1 MNTHRVE
8 HRRGDPI
15 RYMPRAWLKYI
26 GFWPWL
32 ILIAS
37 LAITYHLWKIE
48 RDANLQR
55 LQRDFEF
62 RVRESTERVEQRLLS
77 YEQILRGAR
86 GLFAA
91 SVSVERDEFR
101 TYIATQH
108 IDERHPGVQG
118 IGFSL
123 IVPAAQKDSHIAA
136 IRKETFREDIPEYR
150 IWPEGQRSIYTSI
163 VYLEPFSGRNL
174 RAFGYDMYAEK
185 VRRAA
190 MEQARDTGK
199 ASISGKVTLVQETG
213 KDVQAGFLMYL
224 PIYRNGTLNN
234 SVDERRADIVG
245 WAYAVFRMND
255 LMNGIMGERSGDLNY
270 KIYDGGGASAENLM
284 FDSDKAAGN
293 SETSQFQASRRID
306 IAGHQWTMLIGSN
319 PSFEARLDMHR
330 TTLIAEGGIVVSL
343 LLTLL
348 TWLLV
353 TGRVRALTLAQEMTS
368 ALKQS
373 EQIQRQENEKNL
385 ALLHNASDGVHIFD
399 AAGNL
404 IEVSDSFCAMLGY
417 RREEMIG
424 MNVVH
429 WDAKLSDIEITQTIG
444 QLIASGQRSQF
455 ETRHRRKDG
464 SIFDVE
470 ISTIPLTLDGIQ
482 VLFNSSRDITE
493 RKQAEALRRKSA
505 EEIED
510 LYNLAPCGYHSL
522 DKDGIIRRINDT
534 ELAWLGYTRD
544 ELVGKVKWLAL
555 LTPASQQIF
564 RDYYPVFKAQGFVRN
579 LEYEIVRKDG
589 TIFIGILSATAIFD
603 QHGDYMMSR
612 STLLDITGRKRM
624 EEDVQQHLL
633 FAESLNK
640 IARSIAEHDEP
651 SLILEDTVSIV
662 GNVLGIDRALIYDIS
677 LEKQQVIGKSEWLN
691 PRHPDITPTKSIYP
705 ISLFIGGTME
715 MWRTRSW
722 LTSRRDQINPHL
734 LADGSGEILHNKM
747 MIKSLLWY
755 PFAFYKDGYFLLT
768 LNQIYSDQE
777 WSTDKINFLDSV
789 SQLVDVA
796 LAKIRMIAERKQAEE
811 DLRIAATAFETDECI
826 MITDKN
832 ANIVRVNRAFTELTG
847 YAAAEVIG
855 KNPSLFHSGRQD
867 AAFYSTMW
875 KALSEDKFWQGE
887 IWNRRKSGDIYPEWL
902 TITGV
907 TDDQGS
913 LTHYVAV
920 FSDITQRKLDEEKIS
935 FLAYHDKLTGMP
947 NRTLFY
953 DRLSLAMSHVR
964 RNGGRFALLFVDL
977 DGFKAVNDGYGHD
990 AGDEVLKVTA
1000 KRLMSCVRDVDT
1012 VARLGG
1018 DEFAIVLGEI
1028 AQPADISVVAEK
1040 IIQKAMQPVLL
1051 HDDRKCNVGASIGIA
1066 IYPDDGT
1073 EIDSLVGAAD
1083 AAMYQSKSAGKG
1095 TYTFSS
1101 KQGAG
1106 DAENQPWMAID
1117 ETYLLGIPEM
1127 DRQDIELAQLL
1138 NKLNASVK
1146 NSESVLELER
1156 VFDEYILKMRS
1167 HFEDEERLMDLTGY
1181 NGDMH
1186 KHEHQRMLAEADE
1199 LRRKFFRGG
1208 EFVVLQSLK
1217 GWLLSHVLHFD
1228 RELAGFLA
1236 QHRPD

>member
-1 MNTHRVE
+1 M
-8 HRRGDPI
+8 
-15 RYMPRAWLKYI
+15 KYI

-32 ILIAS
+32 ILLAS

-55 LQRDFEF
+55 LQRDFDF

-91 SVSVERDEFR
+91 SVSVERNEFR
-101 TYIATQH
+101 AYITTQH
-108 IDERHPGVQG
+108 IAESHPGVQG

-123 IVPAAQKDSHIAA
+123 IVPAAQRDRYIAA
-136 IRKETFREDIPEYR
+136 VRKQTLSEGLPEYR
-150 IWPEGQRSIYTSI
+150 IWPEGLRPIYTSI
-163 VYLEPFSGRNL
+163 IYLEPFSGRNL
-174 RAFGYDMYAEK
+174 RAFGYDMYSES

-190 MEQARDTGK
+190 MDQARDTGK

-213 KDVQAGFLMYL
+213 KDVQSGFLMYL
-224 PIYRNGTLNN
+224 PIYKNGTQNR
-234 SVDERRADIVG
+234 SVDERRANIVG

-255 LMNGIMGERSGDLNY
+255 LMNGIMGERSGDLDY
-270 KIYDGGGASAENLM
+270 RIYDGENMSNESLM
-284 FDSDKAAGN
+284 FDSDQDVGN
-293 SETSQFQASRRID
+293 SDTPQFKAIRSVD
-306 IAGHQWTMLIGSN
+306 IAGHHWTMLFGSN
-319 PSFEARLDMHR
+319 PSLEARLDMHR
-330 TTLIAEGGIVVSL
+330 TTLIVQGGIVVSL
-343 LLTLL
+343 LLALL

-353 TGRVRALTLAQEMTS
+353 SGRVRALGLAQEMTS
-368 ALKQS
+368 ALKKN
-373 EQIQRQENEKNL
+373 EQILRQENEKYL
-385 ALLHNASDGVHIFD
+385 ALLRNASDGVHIFD
-399 AAGNL
+399 VAGNL
-404 IEVSDSFCAMLGY
+404 IEVSDSFCTMLGY
-417 RREEMIG
+417 SREEMIG
-424 MNVVH
+424 MNVVQ
-429 WDAKLSDIEITQTIG
+429 WEAKMTGAELTSAIEK
-444 QLIASGQRSQF
+444 LIASGQRFQF

-470 ISTIPLTLDGIQ
+470 ISTIPMTLDGIQ

-534 ELAWLGYTRD
+534 ELAWLGYTRE
-544 ELVGKVKWLAL
+544 ELLGKVKWLDL
-555 LTPASQQIF
+555 LTSASQQTF
-564 RDYYPVFKAQGFVRN
+564 RDYFPMFKTQGFVKN

-589 TIFIGILSATAIFD
+589 SIFIGILSATAIYD
-603 QHGDYMMSR
+603 QHGDYLMSR
-612 STLLDITGRKRM
+612 STLLDITARKRM
-624 EEDVQQHLL
+624 EVELQQHLQY
-633 FAESLNK
+633 AEALNK
-640 IARSIAEHDEP
+640 IARSVAEHDEP
-651 SLILEDTVSIV
+651 GMILADTVSIV
-662 GNVLGIDRALIYDIS
+662 GNVLGIDRALIYDVS
-677 LEKQQVIGKSEWLN
+677 FEKQQVIGKSEWLN
-691 PRHPDITPTKSIYP
+691 PQHPDITTTKSIYP
-705 ISLFIGGTME
+705 ISIFIGGVME

-722 LTSRRDQINPHL
+722 LTSRRDRINPHL
-734 LADGSGEILHNKM
+734 QEDGSGARLHNRM

-777 WSTDKINFLDSV
+777 WSADKINFLDSV

-796 LAKIRMIAERKQAEE
+796 LAKIRMIDERKQAEE

-832 ANIVRVNRAFTELTG
+832 ANIIRVNRAFTELTG
-847 YAAAEVIG
+847 YDSADVIG

-867 AAFYSTMW
+867 PAFYRTMW

-887 IWNRRKSGDIYPEWL
+887 IWNRRKNGDIYPEWL

-907 TDDQGS
+907 ADAQGN

-935 FLAYHDKLTGMP
+935 FLAYHDKLTGLP

-953 DRLSLAMSHVR
+953 DRLSQAMSHVR
-964 RNGGRFALLFVDL
+964 RNGGRFALMFVDL

-990 AGDEVLKVTA
+990 AGDEVLRVTA
-1000 KRLMSCVRDVDT
+1000 KRLLSCVRDVDT

-1018 DEFAIVLGEI
+1018 DEFAIVLGEVT
-1028 AQPADISVVAEK
+1028 QPVDISAVAEK
-1040 IIQKAMQPVLL
+1040 IIHKAMQPVLL
-1051 HDDRKCNVGASIGIA
+1051 HDDRKCGVGASIGIA

-1073 EIDSLVGAAD
+1073 EIDSLMGAAD

-1101 KQGAG
+1101 KDVAG
-1106 DAENQPWMAID
+1106 GAENQPWMAID

-1127 DRQDIELAQLL
+1127 DQQDLELAQLL
-1138 NKLNASVK
+1138 NQLNASVK
-1146 NSESVLELER
+1146 DSESVLELEKL
-1156 VFDEYILKMRS
+1156 FDEYILKMRS

-1199 LRRKFFRGG
+1199 LRRKFFKGG

-1236 QHRPD
+1236 QHRQD